1 MFVTFQKATRDILT
15 RAINGPLSDRR
26 HYGQDIRLW
35 NDRDPRVDQ
44 SFFQGS
50 VPGFV
55 IANDQTI
62 VDWNIGFELVF
73 GAMPNVKRGMP
84 VSAWYELIDNF
95 RRLPNRE
102 EKLNGEAMI
111 PITDRERVVFNS
123 SEFGRMVF
131 MRLMSPVLDRMTG
144 RVIGWNVTLNVNSV
158 NERVKFFTELNDRI
172 QKSGKH
178 ARYVMGFDQLASKS
192 RIMHDAVQKT
202 IADLDNMREVLILG
216 AVGAAPFVEAILAE
230 NLDARIAV
238 MDDDMEALRHL
249 RHKLSRHGK
258 RVKIIR
264 RRVTD
269 LSALPEDRFDVAIIL
284 WPAVSSAQ
292 LAQITKDLNIKLAD
306 YGRYS
311 IISWS
316 VGKGASK
323 FWEAVRRDLEERHEI
338 DLIRWHM
345 SVINNE
351 LATHPICAL
360 DAGAIVAPGL
370 AQTVEIVGQRL
381 R

>member
-1 MFVTFQKATRDILT
+1 MLATFQKATRDILT
-15 RAINGPLSDRR
+15 KALNGAVIDRR

-73 GAMPNVKRGMP
+73 GSLPSVKRGMP
-84 VSAWYELIDNF
+84 VSGWYELIDNF

-111 PITDRERVVFNS
+111 PITDRERVVFIS
-123 SEFGRMVF
+123 QEFGRMVF
-131 MRLMSPVLDRMTG
+131 MRLMSPVLDRLTG
-144 RVIGWNVTLNVNSV
+144 RVIGWNVTLNINSV
-158 NERVKFFTELNDRI
+158 HERVKFFTKLNDRI
-172 QKSGKH
+172 QKAGKH

-202 IADLDNMREVLILG
+202 IADLDEIRDVLILG
-216 AVGAAPFVEAILAE
+216 AVGAAPFIESILSEHLEA
-230 NLDARIAV
+230 RVAV
-238 MDDDMEALRHL
+238 MDDDVEALRHL

-264 RRVTD
+264 KKITD
-269 LSALPEDRFDVAIIL
+269 LSSLPEDRFNVALVL
-284 WPAVSSAQ
+284 WPSVSSRD
-292 LAQITKDLNIKLAD
+292 LAQMTKELNNKLAD

-311 IISWS
+311 VVSWS
-316 VGKGASK
+316 VDHGAIK

-351 LATHPICAL
+351 LSTHPICAL
-360 DAGAIVAPGL
+360 DAGALVAPGL
-370 AQTVEIVGQRL
+370 AQTVEVVGQRL